1 MFSSVFVVSCT
12 TCALMQCQWV
22 IIFQAL
28 LN

>member
-1 MFSSVFVVSCT
+1 MFSSVFVVSSS

-22 IIFQAL
+22 IILQAL